1 MKKSCFQYLVRI
13 FAISLILNWADYS
26 GGSFAQTAMQNV
38 FGRNGV
44 SLNGKWD
51 VLIDPTNIGEWRQ
64 VWKEPIPE
72 KKTDFFEYSFDGG
85 PRLYV
90 PGDFNTQMQE
100 LTYMEGTVWYRR
112 IFNHKAKSA
121 NRFFIHFGAVNYI
134 ANVYLN
140 GEYLGSH
147 EGGFTPFQFEITDK
161 LQEGENVLVV
171 GANNE
176 RKKDGLP
183 GLGYDWFNYGG
194 ITRDVTLIETPGSM
208 IEDYFI
214 QLQKGTTGQIA
225 GWVKIDGPQASQ
237 KVTVLIPELG
247 IEHITWSNEEGLAEV
262 GFKSSFEL
270 WSPDNPKLYDVIIVS
285 ETDTI
290 ADQIGFRTIEVRGT
304 EIFLNGQK
312 IFLKGVNIHEEAPL
326 RGAKAFSEAD
336 ALTLLTWARELG
348 CNLVRL
354 SHYPHNEHM
363 VRMAERM
370 GLMVWS
376 ELPIY
381 QHIEFSAPGMQEK
394 MNLMYK
400 EMVKRDRNR
409 CAVIIW
415 CLSNETYH
423 FTPNRDQAHM
433 ELLEVARSL
442 DSTRLITVVI
452 NTQGYNDNTFN
463 VWDPLYEHFD
473 FISLNEYIGWYIPWQ
488 GQPGDTKWNLVCDDK
503 PVVISEFGGEAL
515 YGSSY
520 GPGDEAAWWTE
531 EYLEQIYKDQVEMF
545 STVPNLAGV
554 IPWLLVDYRS
564 MGRLHPVYQSGWN
577 RKGLLSNR
585 GERKRA
591 WYIIKEYFESLE
603 SKE

>member
-1 MKKSCFQYLVRI
+1 MNKVCFLAFIRI
-13 FAISLILNWADYS
+13 FTVSLIFICAVYPGRLC
-26 GGSFAQTAMQNV
+26 AQTAMQNV

-44 SLNGKWD
+44 CLNGKWN

-64 VWKEPIPE
+64 VWKEPVPVN
-72 KKTDFFEYSFDGG
+72 KTDFFEYSFDGG
-85 PRLYV
+85 PMLYV
-90 PGDFNTQMQE
+90 PGDFNTQMPE

-112 IFNHKAKSA
+112 IINHKANPM
-121 NRFFIHFGAVNYI
+121 NRYFIHFGAVNYI
-134 ANVYLN
+134 ASVYLN

-147 EGGFTPFQFEITDK
+147 EGGFTPFQFEITDR
-161 LQEGENVLVV
+161 LQEGDNALVV

-176 RKKDGLP
+176 RRKDGLP

-208 IEDYFI
+208 IEDYFV
-214 QLQKGTTGQIA
+214 QLQKGSTSQVA
-225 GWVKIDGPQASQ
+225 GWVKIDGARASQ
-237 KVTVLIPELG
+237 RVTVSIPELG
-247 IEHITWSNEEGLAEV
+247 IEYVTRSNEEGLAEV
-262 GFKSSFEL
+262 SFKSAFEL
-270 WSPDNPKLYDVIIVS
+270 WSPGNPKLYEIIIAS

-290 ADQIGFRTIEVRGT
+290 TDKIGFRNIEVRGT

-336 ALTLLTWARELG
+336 ALTLLTWAKELG

-381 QHIEFSAPGMQEK
+381 QHIEFSAPGMQDK

-423 FTPNRDQAHM
+423 FTPNRDQSHLD
-433 ELLEVARSL
+433 LLEVAESL
-442 DSTRLITVVI
+442 DSTRLLTVVI
-452 NTQGYNDNTFN
+452 NTQGYSDNTFN
-463 VWDPLYEHFD
+463 VWDPLYKHFD
-473 FISLNEYIGWYIPWQ
+473 FISLNEYIGWYVPWQ
-488 GQPGDTKWNLVCDDK
+488 GSPGETKWNLVSDDM

-515 YGSSY
+515 YGSNY

-577 RKGLLSNR
+577 RKGLLSDR

-591 WYIIKEYFESLE
+591 WYIMKEYFESL
-603 SKE
+603 STSF